1 MYSRVDYRTGL
12 PAQPKGPRGPQ
23 AWLCFLSTE
32 PRLHDAHRH
41 GSKKSKTIA
50 DCPFKMP
57 KMTTLVNPVC
67 LNKDT
72 FICNNYCDVAFLYSC
87 ATNPTEMQV
96 NVWANDLVRPIS
108 VSICIWVRVLE
119 GEAGEGLQSP
129 RAQGPDISS
138 SLHACTGDRGSRLNC

>member
-1 MYSRVDYRTGL
+1 
-12 PAQPKGPRGPQ
+12 
-23 AWLCFLSTE
+23 
-32 PRLHDAHRH
+32 
-41 GSKKSKTIA
+41 
-50 DCPFKMP
+50 MP

-72 FICNNYCDVAFLYSC
+72 FICNNYCDAAFLYSC
-87 ATNPTEMQV
+87 ATNPAEMQV

-108 VSICIWVRVLE
+108 VFICIWVRVLE

-138 SLHACTGDRGSRLNC
+138 SVHACTGDRGSRLNCWGWVYCHTTERATPGFVLKVVVVVPIVTPLATTDITFLRIIRAGEGNKSFWC